1 MFEEGVAAPPRRPWG
16 AGRGCFA
23 AESLETRAA
32 FVPRTFPARPP
43 ICATSHRREGSRAR
57 VRGRAG
63 RSVEERNRRRCFDR
77 EANRRSQPAFRA
89 PGGRGGWFRRRVSAI
104 VILKSSPLP
113 LSPSLAFSTPLNF
126 LLVVDHQRG
135 FLVWSSVSSL
145 ILKNV
150 SLLRFLHD

>member
-1 MFEEGVAAPPRRPWG
+1 MRCRQGLFRCGIVGNACCVRATHLSSASSYLCDVSP
-16 AGRGCFA
+16 
-23 AESLETRAA
+23 TR
-32 FVPRTFPARPP
+32 
-43 ICATSHRREGSRAR
+43 SRAR